1 MAGYGA
7 GPFDPGARR
16 AAPRRSP
23 AGRLVLLVLV
33 TGLALVVAL
42 QLLARFGPEPGAAG
56 PVADPSRT
64 PSAAAGPG
72 SAGNASPSA
81 AAPSAALQ
89 PSTGTEQKPTPNR
102 SLTRN
107 SLYAV
112 DLDGTRV
119 RCGLKVRSPKPP
131 LRNADLAPYLRGV
144 VRCLVRVHREPLAAR
159 GFTLTAPKI
168 RVYRSSVASPCGRF
182 GQRGAPAY
190 YCSADQTIY
199 WPASRDDG
207 REAYTFARLG
217 YVALLAHEFGHHLQA
232 VTGMVGEYSRRYTT
246 AKSKRD
252 RYLISR
258 RLELQAQCFEGVYLA
273 TVARSIR
280 LSRADRDELRRWHSF
295 TGDEDPPDSRR
306 PDHGTSAAQYR
317 WLERGL
323 DSQDFGRCNTWTAPR
338 SAVK

>member
-1 MAGYGA
+1 VSGYGP

-16 AAPRRSP
+16 AAPRRRSP
-23 AGRLVLLVLV
+23 VHRLVAAVLV
-33 TGLALVVAL
+33 TGLALVVGL

-56 PVADPSRT
+56 PAGTASRT
-64 PSAAAGPG
+64 ASPPVGAG
-72 SAGNASPSA
+72 SASTPPSA
-81 AAPSAALQ
+81 AAPSATPQ
-89 PSTGTEQKPTPNR
+89 QSRPKRSPNR

-119 RCGLKVRSPKPP
+119 RCGIRVRAPKPP
-131 LRNADLAPYLRGV
+131 LRNGDLAPYLRGV
-144 VRCLVRVHREPLAAR
+144 VRCLVKVYRGPLAAQ
-159 GFTLTAPKI
+159 GFTLTTPKI
-168 RVYRSSVASPCGRF
+168 RVYKATVASPCGRF

-199 WPASRDDG
+199 WPATRDEG

-232 VTGMVGEYSRRYTT
+232 VTGMIGEYSRRYTT
-246 AKSKRD
+246 AKAKRD

-258 RLELQAQCFEGVYLA
+258 RLELQAQCFEGIYLT

-280 LSRADRDELRRWHSF
+280 LSPADRDELRRWHSF
-295 TGDEDPPDSRR
+295 TGDEDPPDGRR
-306 PDHGTSAAQYR
+306 PDHGTSAAQFR